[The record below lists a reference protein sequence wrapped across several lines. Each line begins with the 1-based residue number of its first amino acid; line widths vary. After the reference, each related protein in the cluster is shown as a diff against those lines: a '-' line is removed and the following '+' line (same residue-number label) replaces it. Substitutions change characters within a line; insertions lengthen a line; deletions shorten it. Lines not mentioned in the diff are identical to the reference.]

1 MYGEAKHRLS
11 NLASKKC
18 ESGQVAQDTMEAVLG
33 ERAGNHE
40 VGVQQNSSA
49 PIIKLSRK
57 VLLRCVGSH
66 RGTFC
71 SDECILDVLVW

>member
-1 MYGEAKHRLS
+1 
-11 NLASKKC
+11 
-18 ESGQVAQDTMEAVLG
+18 MEAVLG

-49 PIIKLSRK
+49 PIIKSSRQ

-66 RGTFC
+66 LGMFY
-71 SDECILDVLVW
+71 SVECILDVLVW

>member
-1 MYGEAKHRLS
+1 
-11 NLASKKC
+11 
-18 ESGQVAQDTMEAVLG
+18 MEAVLG

-49 PIIKLSRK
+49 PITKLARK